1 MDLRRFWRHV
11 LMSPTRE
18 RLAFPRA
25 TLDRIQQA
33 IAECEAAHRGQVML
47 VVEAEL
53 TSAQLW
59 HELGSRE
66 RARQVFALQG
76 AWNTEENNGVLIYL
90 LLADRRVEIVADRG
104 IDAQVSSAEW
114 EDVCRMMEGHFRA
127 GRYEQGAIEGVRAV
141 AGLLERHF
149 PAQRSSGRNEL
160 PDRPILI

>member
-1 MDLRRFWRHV
+1 MDIRRFWRHL

-25 TLDRIQQA
+25 TLDRIQKA
-33 IAECEAAHRGQVML
+33 VAECEAGHRGQVML

-59 HELGSRE
+59 HELSSRE

-76 AWNTEENNGVLIYL
+76 VWNTEENNGVLVYL

-104 IDAQVSSAEW
+104 IEARVERSEW
-114 EDVCRMMEGHFRA
+114 EAICRMMEGHFRN
-127 GRYEQGAIEGVRAV
+127 GRFEEGALAGVRAV
-141 AGLLERHF
+141 AELLTRHF
-149 PAQRSSGRNEL
+149 PARSTGRNEL

>member
-1 MDLRRFWRHV
+1 MDVGRFWRHL
-11 LMSPTRE
+11 LMSPARE

-33 IAECEAAHRGQVML
+33 IAECETTHRGQVML

-59 HELGSRE
+59 AELGSRE
-66 RARQVFALQG
+66 RARQVFALHG
-76 AWNTEENNGVLIYL
+76 TWNTEENNGVLVYL

-104 IDAQVSSAEW
+104 IDARVEPAEW
-114 EDVCRMMEGHFRA
+114 EAICRMMEGHFRA
-127 GRYEQGAIEGVRAV
+127 GRFEEGAIAGVRAV
-141 AGLLERHF
+141 AALLARHF
-149 PAQRSSGRNEL
+149 PARSNGRNEL

>member
-1 MDLRRFWRHV
+1 MDLRRFWRHL
-11 LMSPTRE
+11 LMSPARE

-25 TLDRIQQA
+25 TLDNIQRA
-33 IAECEAAHRGQVML
+33 IAECEATHRGQVML

-53 TSAQLW
+53 SSAQLW

-76 AWNTEENNGVLIYL
+76 TWNTEENNGVLIYL

-104 IDAQVSSAEW
+104 IEARVQAGDW
-114 EDVCRMMEGHFRA
+114 EAICRMMEGHFRA
-127 GRYEQGAIEGVRAV
+127 GRYEEGALEGVRAV
-141 AGLLERHF
+141 AGLLARHF
-149 PAQRSSGRNEL
+149 PARSSGRNEL